1 MTAIGTQRVVRG
13 RESWRVVVGGGLSWE
28 REATL
33 GKSCMLGAGSY
44 TSERLYAGVFFFFQA
59 EDGIRDWSVTGVQT
73 CALPIWGRVE
83 LSLQTVLRDEEGTA
97 VVVSTPVVAGV
108 VGALR
113 QIQAQYDLAGKVRLA
128 DVIRFPGALE
138 VVETDGRPDDERRR
152 DILGLVE
159 SALDSLDRMR
169 RAEGENLERDLL
181 QALAAI
187 EAAAARLESASR
199 AERDTRRDALVDRAR
214 ALRDELGLE
223 EARLY
228 QEVVRLV
235 DRQDVAEELQRLR
248 SHVGQVRD
256 VLREGGPCGKRLDFL
271 AQEMAREA
279 NTIGSKS
286 ASVAV
291 AREVVDLKGEIE
303 RLREQVQNVE

>member
-1 MTAIGTQRVVRG
+1 MIRSMTGYGSASSDGEAGRISVAARALNHRFLDMSLHLPRRLQGLEPEVRRLVQARVQR
-13 RESWRVVVGGGLSWE
+13 
-28 REATL
+28 
-33 GKSCMLGAGSY
+33 
-44 TSERLYAGVFFFFQA
+44 
-59 EDGIRDWSVTGVQT
+59 
-73 CALPIWGRVE
+73 GRVE
-83 LSLQTVLRDEEGTA
+83 LSLQSALREEDATA
-97 VVVSTPVVAGV
+97 VVVSMPVVAGV

-113 QIQAQYDLAGKVRLA
+113 QIQSQYDLAGKVRLS
-128 DVIRFPGALE
+128 DVVRFPGALE
-138 VVETDGRPDDERRR
+138 VVETDGHPDDERRR
-152 DILGLVE
+152 QIFGLVE

-181 QALAAI
+181 EALAAI
-187 EAAAARLESASR
+187 EAAAGRLESASG
-199 AERDTRRDALVDRAR
+199 AERETRREALLDRTR

-248 SHVGQVRD
+248 SHVAQARD

-271 AQEMAREA
+271 AQELAREA
-279 NTIGSKS
+279 NTVGSKS
-286 ASVAV
+286 ASAAM
-291 AREVVDLKGEIE
+291 AREVVDLKGEVE

>member
-1 MTAIGTQRVVRG
+1 MIRSMTGYGSASSDSEAGRASVAVRALNHRFLDLAVHLPRRWQDLEPEVRRLVQSRVQRG
-13 RESWRVVVGGGLSWE
+13 RLEV
-28 REATL
+28 
-33 GKSCMLGAGSY
+33 
-44 TSERLYAGVFFFFQA
+44 
-59 EDGIRDWSVTGVQT
+59 
-73 CALPIWGRVE
+73 
-83 LSLQTVLRDEEGTA
+83 SLQTAMRDGEATA

-108 VGALR
+108 VNALR
-113 QIQAQYDLAGKVRLA
+113 QIQSQYELAGKVRLS

-138 VVETDGRPDDERRR
+138 VMETDGNPGDERRR
-152 DILGLVE
+152 AVLALVE
-159 SALDSLDRMR
+159 SALEALDRMR
-169 RAEGENLERDLL
+169 LAEGETLEQDLL

-187 EAAAARLESASR
+187 EVAATRLEAASR
-199 AERDTRRDALVDRAR
+199 SERDTRREALLERAR
-214 ALRDELGLE
+214 TLRDELGLE

-248 SHVGQVRD
+248 SHVGQARD

-271 AQEMAREA
+271 TQELAREA
-279 NTIGSKS
+279 NTVGSKS
-286 ASVAV
+286 ASSAM

>member
-1 MTAIGTQRVVRG
+1 MIRSMTGYGSASSDSEAGRASVAVRALNHRFLDLAVHLPRRWQDLEPEVRRLVQSRVQRG
-13 RESWRVVVGGGLSWE
+13 RLEV
-28 REATL
+28 
-33 GKSCMLGAGSY
+33 
-44 TSERLYAGVFFFFQA
+44 
-59 EDGIRDWSVTGVQT
+59 
-73 CALPIWGRVE
+73 
-83 LSLQTVLRDEEGTA
+83 SLQTAMRDGEATA

-108 VGALR
+108 VNALR
-113 QIQAQYDLAGKVRLA
+113 QIQSQYELAGKVRLS

-138 VVETDGRPDDERRR
+138 AVETDGNPGDDRRR
-152 DILGLVE
+152 AVLGLVE
-159 SALDSLDRMR
+159 SALEALDQMR
-169 RAEGENLERDLL
+169 RAEGETLERDLL

-187 EAAAARLESASR
+187 EAAATRLEAASR
-199 AERDTRRDALVDRAR
+199 SERDTRREALLERAR
-214 ALRDELGLE
+214 TLRDELGLE

-248 SHVGQVRD
+248 SHVGQARD

-271 AQEMAREA
+271 TQELAREA
-279 NTIGSKS
+279 NTVGSKS
-286 ASVAV
+286 ASSAM

>member
-1 MTAIGTQRVVRG
+1 MIRSMTGFGSASSDGEAGRVSVAARALNHRFLDLSLHLPRRLQGLEPEMRKLVQSRIQR
-13 RESWRVVVGGGLSWE
+13 
-28 REATL
+28 
-33 GKSCMLGAGSY
+33 
-44 TSERLYAGVFFFFQA
+44 
-59 EDGIRDWSVTGVQT
+59 
-73 CALPIWGRVE
+73 GRVE
-83 LSLQTVLRDEEGTA
+83 LSLQTALRDEEGTA

-113 QIQAQYDLAGKVRLA
+113 QIQAQYDLAGKVRLT

-138 VVETDGRPDDERRR
+138 VVETDGHPDDERRR
-152 DILGLVE
+152 NILGLVD
-159 SALDSLDRMR
+159 SALESLDRMR

-199 AERDTRRDALVDRAR
+199 TERETRREALLERTR

-248 SHVGQVRD
+248 SHVGQARD
-256 VLREGGPCGKRLDFL
+256 VLRDGGPCGKRLDFL
-271 AQEMAREA
+271 TQELAREA
-279 NTIGSKS
+279 NTVGSKS
-286 ASVAV
+286 ASAAM
-291 AREVVDLKGEIE
+291 AREVVDLKGEVE

>member
-1 MTAIGTQRVVRG
+1 VRRLVQSRVQRG
-13 RESWRVVVGGGLSWE
+13 RL
-28 REATL
+28 
-33 GKSCMLGAGSY
+33 
-44 TSERLYAGVFFFFQA
+44 
-59 EDGIRDWSVTGVQT
+59 
-73 CALPIWGRVE
+73 E
-83 LSLQTVLRDEEGTA
+83 LTLQTVLREDEGTA

-113 QIQAQYDLAGKVRLA
+113 QIQSQYDLAGKVRLS
-128 DVIRFPGALE
+128 DVVRFPGALE
-138 VVETDGRPDDERRR
+138 VVETDGQPDDERRR
-152 DILGLVE
+152 QIFGLVE
-159 SALDSLDRMR
+159 SALESLDRMR

-187 EAAAARLESASR
+187 EAAAARLEAASR
-199 AERDTRRDALVDRAR
+199 AERETRRLALLERTR

-228 QEVVRLV
+228 QEVVRFV

-248 SHVGQVRD
+248 SHVGQARD
-256 VLREGGPCGKRLDFL
+256 VLRDGGPCGKRLDFL

-279 NTIGSKS
+279 NTVGSKS
-286 ASVAV
+286 ASAAM
-291 AREVVDLKGEIE
+291 AREVVDLKGEVE

>member
-1 MTAIGTQRVVRG
+1 MIRSMTGFGSASSDGEAGRVSVAARALNHRFLDLSLHLPRRLQGLEPEMRKLVQSRIQR
-13 RESWRVVVGGGLSWE
+13 
-28 REATL
+28 
-33 GKSCMLGAGSY
+33 
-44 TSERLYAGVFFFFQA
+44 
-59 EDGIRDWSVTGVQT
+59 
-73 CALPIWGRVE
+73 GRVE

-138 VVETDGRPDDERRR
+138 VVETDGHPDDERRR
-152 DILGLVE
+152 AILALVE
-159 SALDSLDRMR
+159 SALESLDRMR
-169 RAEGENLERDLL
+169 QAEGENLERDLL

-187 EAAAARLESASR
+187 EAAAARLETASR
-199 AERDTRRDALVDRAR
+199 MERETRREALLDRTR

-248 SHVGQVRD
+248 SHVGQARD

-271 AQEMAREA
+271 AQELAREA
-279 NTIGSKS
+279 NTVGSKS
-286 ASVAV
+286 ASAAM
-291 AREVVDLKGEIE
+291 AREVVDLKGEVE

>member
-1 MTAIGTQRVVRG
+1 MIRSMTGYGSASSASDAGRMSVAARALNHRFLDLALHLPRRLQGLEPDVRRLVHSRVQRG
-13 RESWRVVVGGGLSWE
+13 RLE
-28 REATL
+28 
-33 GKSCMLGAGSY
+33 
-44 TSERLYAGVFFFFQA
+44 
-59 EDGIRDWSVTGVQT
+59 VT
-73 CALPIWGRVE
+73 
-83 LSLQTVLRDEEGTA
+83 LQTSLREEEGTA

-113 QIQAQYDLAGKVRLA
+113 QIQSQYDLAGKVRLS
-128 DVIRFPGALE
+128 DVVRFPGALD
-138 VVETDGRPDDERRR
+138 VVETDGQPDDERRR
-152 DILGLVE
+152 QVLALVE
-159 SALDSLDRMR
+159 SALESLDGMR

-187 EAAAARLESASR
+187 EVAAARLESASR
-199 AERDTRRDALVDRAR
+199 AERETRRAALLDRTR

-228 QEVVRLV
+228 QEVVRFV

-248 SHVGQVRD
+248 SHVAQARD
-256 VLREGGPCGKRLDFL
+256 VLRDGGPCGKRLDFL

-279 NTIGSKS
+279 NTVGSKS
-286 ASVAV
+286 ASAAM
-291 AREVVDLKGEIE
+291 AREVVDLKTEVE

>member
-1 MTAIGTQRVVRG
+1 MIRSMTGYGSASTEGDTGRISVAARALNHRFLDLSLHLPRRLQGLEPEVRRLVQSRVQRG
-13 RESWRVVVGGGLSWE
+13 RLELTLQASL
-28 REATL
+28 RE
-33 GKSCMLGAGSY
+33 
-44 TSERLYAGVFFFFQA
+44 
-59 EDGIRDWSVTGVQT
+59 
-73 CALPIWGRVE
+73 
-83 LSLQTVLRDEEGTA
+83 EEGTA

-113 QIQAQYDLAGKVRLA
+113 QIQSQYDLAGKVRLS
-128 DVIRFPGALE
+128 DVVRFPGALE
-138 VVETDGRPDDERRR
+138 VVETDGQLDDERRR
-152 DILGLVE
+152 QLFGLVE
-159 SALDSLDRMR
+159 SALESLDRMR

-187 EAAAARLESASR
+187 EAAAARLEAASR
-199 AERDTRRDALVDRAR
+199 AERETRRVALLERTR

-248 SHVGQVRD
+248 SHVGQARD
-256 VLREGGPCGKRLDFL
+256 VLRDGGPCGKRLDFL

-279 NTIGSKS
+279 NTVGSKS
-286 ASVAV
+286 ASTAM
-291 AREVVDLKGEIE
+291 AREVVDLKGDVE